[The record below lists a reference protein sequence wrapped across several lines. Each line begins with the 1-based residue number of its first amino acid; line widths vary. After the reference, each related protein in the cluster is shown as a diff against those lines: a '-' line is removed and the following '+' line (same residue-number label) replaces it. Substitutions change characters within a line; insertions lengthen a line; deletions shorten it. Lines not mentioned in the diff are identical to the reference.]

1 MGPTNLD
8 GFFAIFREKNT
19 HNFVK
24 NDAKFENKDCF
35 MQNFLGL
42 DMKKLLDPKAVTF
55 ILGFWVFFHKL
66 SHHKSATLTLI
77 FTSRTSFFPESY
89 MNPMK
94 SWNFKK
100 FHDLGDW
107 VIKTTFFKLR
117 LTPCKAEQPL
127 QGMKGGW
134 GGLPI
139 IKPCIM
145 DDTQNGKQFF

>member
-1 MGPTNLD
+1 
-8 GFFAIFREKNT
+8 
-19 HNFVK
+19 
-24 NDAKFENKDCF
+24 

-55 ILGFWVFFHKL
+55 ILGFWVFFYKL

-117 LTPCKAEQPL
+117 RTPCKAEQPL

-145 DDTQNGKQFF
+145 DHTQNGKQFF